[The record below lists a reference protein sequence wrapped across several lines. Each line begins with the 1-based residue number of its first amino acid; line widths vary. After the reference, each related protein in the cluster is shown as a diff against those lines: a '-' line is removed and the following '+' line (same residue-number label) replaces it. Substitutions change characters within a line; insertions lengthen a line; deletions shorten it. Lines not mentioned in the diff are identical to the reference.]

1 VHLSAPAV
9 AERVRRLEQSE
20 VAAGSMDA
28 FEALIDRLDPYGRP
42 SSTTVLSSPL
52 PWRLVTAGSAGD
64 FDTIEQD

>member
-1 VHLSAPAV
+1 
-9 AERVRRLEQSE
+9 
-20 VAAGSMDA
+20 MDA
-28 FEALIDRLDPYGRP
+28 FEAVIDRLDPYGRP